1 MMVIVAA
8 AATMDAVMI
17 EIQMDVA
24 VNYIYWFLFSS
35 LLYHKNKMI
44 SSFITLFSGHIEKG
58 RISKFLTERAN
69 ISIEEQ

>member
-1 MMVIVAA
+1 MVIVA

-17 EIQMDVA
+17 EILMDVTI
-24 VNYIYWFLFSS
+24 NYIYWFLFSS

-58 RISKFLTERAN
+58 RTSKFLTERAN
-69 ISIEEQ
+69 ISIEQQ